1 MKTFKNFYEDT
12 RELRQQLGSIDKEEE
27 AARNLEARRIAAKR
41 RADELAGTNDT
52 EERLKKRHRSAV
64 ERDEQIRAEIEA
76 QRGQRTQ
83 KTSGSTGSSISNAV
97 KAGAKVALKTGKNL
111 VKRIKNKVTTN
122 PQSSS

>member
-12 RELRQQLGSIDKEEE
+12 RELRQQLGSIDREEE
-27 AARNLEARRIAAKR
+27 PERKLKARRDAAKE

-76 QRGQRTQ
+76 EREQRKKGTQ
-83 KTSGSTGSSISNAV
+83 TPYGSVVANAA
-97 KAGAKVALKTGKNL
+97 KAGIKLAGKATKKVVDSIRN
-111 VKRIKNKVTTN
+111 RNN
-122 PQSSS
+122 QSSS

>member
-27 AARNLEARRIAAKR
+27 ATRNLEARRIAAKR

-52 EERLKKRHRSAV
+52 EERLKKRHRSSV
-64 ERDEQIRAEIEA
+64 ERDDQIRSEIEA
-76 QRGQRTQ
+76 QREKRSQ
-83 KTSGSTGSSISNAV
+83 KTSGSTASSISNAV
-97 KAGAKVALKTGKNL
+97 KAGAKIALKTGKNL